1 MRIFIVCLL
10 LSIAGVTFSAKNDD
24 GNTIVNRYKRMSIL
38 AEAYAAKGTTGEPS
52 SDSDDEGTDEP
63 PSDSDEEGTAE
74 PSDSDEEGTAEPSDS
89 DEEGTAEPSDSDE
102 EGSKDCPCGC
112 SQHLVSPPICMRL
125 WLENPDRGVIGR
137 VNNKCDYNCFKCQ
150 AERWGFKVGRVK
162 PASAKTCPENTGKN
176 GKSTKE
182 YMWCLFKPTCYKG
195 LIGAAPEADGVFI
208 KRTKGGECF
217 KVPNKCIRDCMSKT
231 YKGKYVNC

>member
-1 MRIFIVCLL
+1 MRILIVTLL
-10 LSIAGVTFSAKNDD
+10 LSIAGVTFSANVDYGKS
-24 GNTIVNRYKRMSIL
+24 IVSRYKRMSIM

-52 SDSDDEGTDEP
+52 SDSDDEGM
-63 PSDSDEEGTAE
+63 AE

-89 DEEGTAEPSDSDE
+89 DEEGI
-102 EGSKDCPCGC
+102 KDCPCGC

-125 WLENPDRGVIGR
+125 WLDNPDLGVIGR

-182 YMWCLFKPTCYKG
+182 YMWCLFKPKCYKG

-208 KRTKGGECF
+208 KRTKGGKCF
-217 KVPNKCIRDCMSKT
+217 KVPNNCIRDCMSKT